1 MFLGRIKESV
11 FGFSPL
17 RCDNKTMSKETEK
30 LEIKISYLERENA
43 LLNEIVTDLNKRVG
57 VLSSQFEELKKK
69 VKDLMDNES
78 EERESRR
85 PPHY

>member
-1 MFLGRIKESV
+1 
-11 FGFSPL
+11 
-17 RCDNKTMSKETEK
+17 MSKETEK